1 MTKHYDNDPKY
12 SGRLTCG
19 EIVTNVFVI
28 VMVIAGLSLFFYA
41 ISVVA
46 GSLR

>member
-1 MTKHYDNDPKY
+1 MKKYDNDPKY

-19 EIVTNVFVI
+19 EIATNVFAI

-41 ISVVA
+41 IAVA
-46 GSLR
+46 AGNLR

>member
-1 MTKHYDNDPKY
+1 MKRYDNDPKY

-19 EIVTNVFVI
+19 EIATNVFVI
-28 VMVIAGLSLFFYA
+28 LMVIAGLSVLFYA
-41 ISVVA
+41 ISVAV